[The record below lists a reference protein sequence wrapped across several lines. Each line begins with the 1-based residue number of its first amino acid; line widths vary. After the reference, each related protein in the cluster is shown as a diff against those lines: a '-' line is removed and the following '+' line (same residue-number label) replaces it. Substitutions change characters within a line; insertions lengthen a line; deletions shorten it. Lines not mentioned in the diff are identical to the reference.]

1 MHVGVITSSVSPHQ
15 GGAFTFEHELLE
27 SLKRLAPNTRY
38 RFSVIGRKGQVTDLN
53 GETRSKPAMVR
64 NARMRAMFASR
75 FPKLSR
81 TTRRQSRGGTQANWL
96 DILLQELEVDLA
108 WFLSPATK
116 IVNVP
121 FYTVVWDLQHRLQ
134 PYFPEV
140 SGRGEWE
147 ARESAFQTTLRRA
160 TGVFAGTEVGSEEI
174 QRFYQVPKER
184 IHILPHPT
192 PRFALTPPV
201 VDDAAILREFK
212 LDPGFLLY
220 PAQFWSHKNHA
231 GLLQS
236 LCVMRESHRE
246 SKTLVLVGSDQGN
259 RSYVES
265 LVRQW
270 GLGDHVRFLNFVTR
284 EQLIALYRQA
294 AALTYVSYFGPE
306 NLPPLE
312 AFALGCPVIA
322 SRVSGAAEQFSD
334 AAILVDPKSPEAIAD
349 AVIELTRNPDL
360 RSRLVTLGLVRASR
374 FTGDDFVAGAIK
386 AFDDFSAVRLCWG
399 QSA

>member
-1 MHVGVITSSVSPHQ
+1 MHIGVITSSVSPHQ

-27 SLKRLAPNTRY
+27 SLRRLASSGHHQ
-38 RFSVIGRKGQVTDLN
+38 FSVIGRKGRVTDLN
-53 GETRSKPAMVR
+53 GKARSNTAMVR
-64 NARMRAMFASR
+64 NARLRAMFANR

-81 TTRRQSRGGTQANWL
+81 TSRRQARGGTHVNWL
-96 DILLQELEVDLA
+96 DILLQEIGIDLA

-116 IVNVP
+116 VVNIP

-140 SGRGEWE
+140 SGQGEWE
-147 ARESAFQTTLRRA
+147 TRENAFQTTLRRA

-174 QRFYQVPKER
+174 QRFYQVPAER

-192 PRFALTPPV
+192 PGFALEPPD
-201 VDDAAILREFK
+201 VDDAAILGDFK
-212 LDPGFLLY
+212 LAPGFLLY

-231 GLLQS
+231 GLLQA
-236 LCVMRESHRE
+236 LCVMRDKHKEYR
-246 SKTLVLVGSDQGN
+246 TLVLVGSDQGN
-259 RSYVES
+259 RNHIES
-265 LVRQW
+265 LAKQW
-270 GLGDHVRFLNFVTR
+270 GLSDQVRFLNFVSR
-284 EQLIALYRQA
+284 EQLVALYRQA
-294 AALTYVSYFGPE
+294 AVLTYVSYFGPE

-312 AFALGCPVIA
+312 AFALGCPVVA

-349 AVIELTRNPDL
+349 AVVDLVRNSVL
-360 RSRLVTLGLVRASR
+360 RSRLISRGRVRASK
-374 FTGDDFVAGAIK
+374 FTGDDFVAGAMK